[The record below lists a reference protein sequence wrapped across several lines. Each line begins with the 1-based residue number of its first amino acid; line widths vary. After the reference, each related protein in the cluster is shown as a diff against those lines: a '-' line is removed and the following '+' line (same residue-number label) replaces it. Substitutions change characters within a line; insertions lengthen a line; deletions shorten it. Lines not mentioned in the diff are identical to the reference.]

1 MLIAFLFFK
10 LTEILLLFS
19 MSSLLRTCIGLALSY
34 LNVLSSLLLS
44 SLCTSVLILLQAVSP
59 SSRPGREPGGWGR
72 GAVSGVH
79 RVGPIQLFEV
89 LLDPQARSLLKWAK
103 PRVQVSLPASTCH
116 PAGCPPFSATSHEDA
131 STVQALGLQ
140 WLVTPACVLE
150 FMETLWHLISS

>member
-1 MLIAFLFFK
+1 MLIAFFFN

-34 LNVLSSLLLS
+34 LNVLSSSLLS

-59 SSRPGREPGGWGR
+59 SSGPGREPGEWGR

-89 LLDPQARSLLKWAK
+89 LLQEPQAWSLLKWAK
-103 PRVQVSLPASTCH
+103 PCVQMGLPASTCH
-116 PAGCPPFSATSHEDA
+116 PASLHPPMRMLVPCRPWGSSGLSH
-131 STVQALGLQ
+131 L
-140 WLVTPACVLE
+140 LV
-150 FMETLWHLISS
+150 FWSLWRHSGI